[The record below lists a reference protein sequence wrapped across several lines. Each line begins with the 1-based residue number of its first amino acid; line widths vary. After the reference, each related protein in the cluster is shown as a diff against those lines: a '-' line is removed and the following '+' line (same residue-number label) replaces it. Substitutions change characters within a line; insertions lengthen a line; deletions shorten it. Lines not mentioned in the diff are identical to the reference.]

1 MDPVSSAT
9 LANVVP
15 ASTRV
20 GTAAAV
26 TPASAA
32 ILANAALVN
41 PLVSST
47 KVDISPLGQYLSG
60 VALSRRQLLALQG
73 IDDEV
78 GTPANPALVANDV
91 LVALAQQL
99 SDSFAQLRA
108 SGVDAGQ
115 LAMTAGSQDDLAQ
128 RFALLSGQVTPG
140 ASEALAQNT
149 DALTQADLARIGI
162 DLQNN
167 RPVDVAALQAAFEA
181 DRVGTLSVLQQGSDV
196 LAEVGAALT
205 LQQGV
210 PSAAQ
215 AAEELN
221 APLSP
226 QTQAEQ
232 VRQAQQSVAQT
243 PLAFP
248 LQDEVAGQ
256 DPLAIQPQAVPA
268 DINTTGLNAA
278 TVAQAAQP
286 DPAVQ
291 PEQAGQAQA
300 LAQQQALS
308 QQQELS
314 QQQALSQQQEL
325 AQRQLEVQQQL
336 ETEDLT
342 QGLQELRQ
350 QQQLQQNATLQAA
363 QASQAQLD
371 QAGTLQ
377 AAQQLQQTQLAQQA
391 QRGNPAV
398 QAQQLDGE
406 QDRLQ
411 TERVEREALETQRV
425 AQENTLRQQD
435 AARVEDERVDEAQTE
450 QTRQAQLQQ
459 QVQQAADDAAKAQL
473 AASEAQRA
481 AQAAT
486 ARAQTVA
493 REAQVQLDA
502 GLVTTAQAQ
511 QAQQNALAQQQAAQN
526 AAQAVQQPSSQDPA
540 VAAAIAAYNLN
551 NSALNPGLMG
561 RPITAAES
569 QRPLVA
575 PVTQAAPVTPI
586 KNIKPG
592 V

>member
-20 GTAAAV
+20 GSADAV

-78 GTPANPALVANDV
+78 GTPANPALAANDV

-140 ASEALAQNT
+140 ASEALAQNA

-196 LAEVGAALT
+196 LAEVGAVLT

-210 PSAAQ
+210 PAAAQ
-215 AAEELN
+215 AVEDLN

-232 VRQAQQSVAQT
+232 VLQARQSVAQT

-256 DPLAIQPQAVPA
+256 DPLAIAPQAVLT
-268 DINTTGLNAA
+268 DINPAGLNAA

-286 DPAVQ
+286 DLAVQ
-291 PEQAGQAQA
+291 PGQAGQAQA
-300 LAQQQALS
+300 LA
-308 QQQELS
+308 

-350 QQQLQQNATLQAA
+350 QQLQQNVTLQAA

-371 QAGTLQ
+371 QGGTLQ

-391 QRGNPAV
+391 QRINPAV
-398 QAQQLDGE
+398 QAGQLDGE

-411 TERVEREALETQRV
+411 TEQVERETLETQRL

-435 AARVEDERVDEAQTE
+435 AARVEDERVEEAQTE

-459 QVQQAADDAAKAQL
+459 QVQQAADEAAKAQL

-486 ARAQTVA
+486 ERAQTVA

-502 GLVTTAQAQ
+502 GLVTSAQAQ
-511 QAQQNALAQQQAAQN
+511 QAQQNAQAQQQAALN

-561 RPITAAES
+561 RPISAAES

>member
-47 KVDISPLGQYLSG
+47 QVDISPLGQYLSG

-73 IDDEV
+73 IDDEAARA
-78 GTPANPALVANDV
+78 ANPAVVADDA

-181 DRVGTLSVLQQGSDV
+181 DRAGTLNVLQQGSDV
-196 LAEVGAALT
+196 LAEVGAALS

-210 PSAAQ
+210 PATAQ
-215 AAEELN
+215 AVDDLN
-221 APLSP
+221 APLPP

-232 VRQAQQSVAQT
+232 VQQAQQSVAQT

-268 DINTTGLNAA
+268 DINATDLNAA

-291 PEQAGQAQA
+291 PEQAQA
-300 LAQQQALS
+300 LAQQQEIV
-308 QQQELS
+308 QQQT
-314 QQQALSQQQEL
+314 L

-411 TERVEREALETQRV
+411 TERVQREDLETQRV
-425 AQENTLRQQD
+425 AQETALRQQD

-450 QTRQAQLQQ
+450 QTLQAQLQQ

-486 ARAQTVA
+486 ERAQTVA

-511 QAQQNALAQQQAAQN
+511 QAQQNAQAQQQAAQN

-540 VAAAIAAYNLN
+540 VAAAIAAYNIN
-551 NSALNPGLMG
+551 NAALNPGLMG

>member
-47 KVDISPLGQYLSG
+47 QVDISPLGQYLSG

-73 IDDEV
+73 IDDEAARA
-78 GTPANPALVANDV
+78 ANPAVVADDA

-167 RPVDVAALQAAFEA
+167 RPVDVAALQAAFES

-196 LAEVGAALT
+196 LAEVGAALS

-210 PSAAQ
+210 PAIAQ
-215 AAEELN
+215 AVDDLN
-221 APLSP
+221 APLP
-226 QTQAEQ
+226 PQAEQ
-232 VRQAQQSVAQT
+232 VQQAQQSVAQT

-268 DINTTGLNAA
+268 DINSTDLNAT

-291 PEQAGQAQA
+291 PEQPEQAQA
-300 LAQQQALS
+300 LAQQQEIV
-308 QQQELS
+308 QQQ
-314 QQQALSQQQEL
+314 QL

-411 TERVEREALETQRV
+411 TERVQREDLETQRV

-450 QTRQAQLQQ
+450 QTLQAQLQQ

-486 ARAQTVA
+486 ERAQTVA

-511 QAQQNALAQQQAAQN
+511 QAQQNAQAQQQAAQN

-540 VAAAIAAYNLN
+540 VAAAIAAYNIN

-561 RPITAAES
+561 RPMTSDES

-575 PVTQAAPVTPI
+575 PVTQAAPVTPV

>member
-20 GTAAAV
+20 GSAAAV

-32 ILANAALVN
+32 ILANTALVN

-47 KVDISPLGQYLSG
+47 LVDISPLGQYLSG

-73 IDDEV
+73 IDDEAASAAK
-78 GTPANPALVANDV
+78 PAVVADDA

-162 DLQNN
+162 DLQTN
-167 RPVDVAALQAAFEA
+167 RPVDVAALQAAFDS

-210 PSAAQ
+210 PAAAQ
-215 AAEELN
+215 TVEDLN
-221 APLSP
+221 AAPSP
-226 QTQAEQ
+226 QTAAQQVQQA
-232 VRQAQQSVAQT
+232 RQSVAQT

-256 DPLAIQPQAVPA
+256 DRLAITPQVVPA
-268 DINTTGLNAA
+268 DSNSTDFSAA
-278 TVAQAAQP
+278 TVAPAAQP
-286 DPAVQ
+286 EVAVQ
-291 PEQAGQAQA
+291 PEQTGQAQA
-300 LAQQQALS
+300 LAQQQI
-308 QQQELS
+308 
-314 QQQALSQQQEL
+314 L
-325 AQRQLEVQQQL
+325 AQRQLEVQRQL

-350 QQQLQQNATLQAA
+350 QQQVQQNATLQAT

-371 QAGTLQ
+371 QAGILQ
-377 AAQQLQQTQLAQQA
+377 AAQQLQQTRQTQLTQPAELSD
-391 QRGNPAV
+391 PAV
-398 QAQQLDGE
+398 QASGLDGE
-406 QDRLQ
+406 PDRLQ
-411 TERVEREALETQRV
+411 TERLVREDLETQRL

-435 AARVEDERVDEAQTE
+435 AARVEDERVREAQTE

-459 QVQQAADDAAKAQL
+459 QVQQAADDAARAQL
-473 AASEAQRA
+473 AASEAQRL

-486 ARAQTVA
+486 ERAQTVA

-502 GLVTTAQAQ
+502 GLVSTAQAQ

-551 NSALNPGLMG
+551 NAALNPGLLG
-561 RPITAAES
+561 RPVSAAES

-575 PVTQAAPVTPI
+575 PVAQAAPVTTI
-586 KNIKPG
+586 KNLKPG

>member
-47 KVDISPLGQYLSG
+47 QVDISPLGQYLSG

-73 IDDEV
+73 IDDEAARA
-78 GTPANPALVANDV
+78 ANPVVVADDA

-128 RFALLSGQVTPG
+128 RFALLSGQVSPG

-167 RPVDVAALQAAFEA
+167 RPVDVVALQAAFEV
-181 DRVGTLSVLQQGSDV
+181 DRAGTLNVLQQGSDV
-196 LAEVGAALT
+196 LAEVGAALS

-210 PSAAQ
+210 PATAQ
-215 AAEELN
+215 AVDDLN
-221 APLSP
+221 APLPP

-232 VRQAQQSVAQT
+232 VQQAQQSVAQT

-268 DINTTGLNAA
+268 DINTTDLNAA
-278 TVAQAAQP
+278 TATPAA
-286 DPAVQ
+286 Q
-291 PEQAGQAQA
+291 PEQAEQAQA
-300 LAQQQALS
+300 LAQQQEIV
-308 QQQELS
+308 QQQT
-314 QQQALSQQQEL
+314 L

-342 QGLQELRQ
+342 QSLQELRQ
-350 QQQLQQNATLQAA
+350 QQQLQQNTALQAA

-398 QAQQLDGE
+398 QVQQLDGE

-411 TERVEREALETQRV
+411 TERVQREDLETQRV
-425 AQENTLRQQD
+425 AQETTLRQQD

-450 QTRQAQLQQ
+450 QTLQAQLQQ

-486 ARAQTVA
+486 ERAQTVA

-511 QAQQNALAQQQAAQN
+511 QAQQNAQAQQQAAQN

-540 VAAAIAAYNLN
+540 VAAAIAAYNIN
-551 NSALNPGLMG
+551 NAALNPGLMG

>member
-47 KVDISPLGQYLSG
+47 QVDISPLGQYLSG
-60 VALSRRQLLALQG
+60 VAMSRRQLLALQG
-73 IDDEV
+73 IDDEAARA
-78 GTPANPALVANDV
+78 ANPAVVADDA

-108 SGVDAGQ
+108 SGIDAGQ

-167 RPVDVAALQAAFEA
+167 RPVDVAALQAAFDS
-181 DRVGTLSVLQQGSDV
+181 DRAGTLSVLQQGSDV
-196 LAEVGAALT
+196 LAEVGAALS

-210 PSAAQ
+210 PAIAQ
-215 AAEELN
+215 AVDDLN
-221 APLSP
+221 APLP

-232 VRQAQQSVAQT
+232 VQQAQQSVAQT

-248 LQDEVAGQ
+248 LQEEVAGQ

-268 DINTTGLNAA
+268 DINITDLNAT

-286 DPAVQ
+286 EPAVQ
-291 PEQAGQAQA
+291 SEQAEQAQA
-300 LAQQQALS
+300 LAQQQEIV
-308 QQQELS
+308 QQQ
-314 QQQALSQQQEL
+314 QL

-411 TERVEREALETQRV
+411 TERVQREDLETQRV

-450 QTRQAQLQQ
+450 QTLQAQLQQ

-473 AASEAQRA
+473 AASEAQRV

-486 ARAQTVA
+486 ERAQTVA

-511 QAQQNALAQQQAAQN
+511 QAQQNAQAQQQAAQN

-540 VAAAIAAYNLN
+540 VAAAIAAYNIN
-551 NSALNPGLMG
+551 NAALNPGLMG

>member
-47 KVDISPLGQYLSG
+47 QVDISPLGQYLSG

-73 IDDEV
+73 IDDEAARA
-78 GTPANPALVANDV
+78 ANPAVVADDA

-128 RFALLSGQVTPG
+128 RFALLSGQVTPD

-167 RPVDVAALQAAFEA
+167 RPVDVVALQAAFEA
-181 DRVGTLSVLQQGSDV
+181 DRAGTLNVLQQGSDV
-196 LAEVGAALT
+196 LTEVGAALS

-210 PSAAQ
+210 PAIAQ
-215 AAEELN
+215 AVDDLN
-221 APLSP
+221 APLPP
-226 QTQAEQ
+226 QAQQ

-268 DINTTGLNAA
+268 DINTADLNATTA
-278 TVAQAAQP
+278 TPAAQP

-291 PEQAGQAQA
+291 PGQAEQAQA
-300 LAQQQALS
+300 LAQQQEIV
-308 QQQELS
+308 QQQ
-314 QQQALSQQQEL
+314 QL

-377 AAQQLQQTQLAQQA
+377 ASQQLQQTQLAQQA

-411 TERVEREALETQRV
+411 TERVQREDLETQRV
-425 AQENTLRQQD
+425 AQENTLRQQE

-450 QTRQAQLQQ
+450 QTLQAQLQQ

-486 ARAQTVA
+486 ERAQTVA

-511 QAQQNALAQQQAAQN
+511 QAQQNAQAQQQAAQN

-540 VAAAIAAYNLN
+540 VAAAIAAYNIN
-551 NSALNPGLMG
+551 NAALNPGLMG
-561 RPITAAES
+561 RPMTSAES

-575 PVTQAAPVTPI
+575 PVTQAAPVTPV

>member
-20 GTAAAV
+20 GSAAAV

-47 KVDISPLGQYLSG
+47 QVDISPLGQYLSG

-73 IDDEV
+73 IDDEAARA
-78 GTPANPALVANDV
+78 ANPAVVADDA

-108 SGVDAGQ
+108 SGIDAGQ

-149 DALTQADLARIGI
+149 DTLTQADLARIGI

-167 RPVDVAALQAAFEA
+167 RPVDVAALQSAFDS
-181 DRVGTLSVLQQGSDV
+181 DRAGTLRVLQQGSDV
-196 LAEVGAALT
+196 LAEVGAALS

-210 PSAAQ
+210 PAIAQ
-215 AAEELN
+215 AVGDLN
-221 APLSP
+221 APLP
-226 QTQAEQ
+226 PQAEQ

-256 DPLAIQPQAVPA
+256 DPLAIQRQAVPA
-268 DINTTGLNAA
+268 DINTADLNAA
-278 TVAQAAQP
+278 TATPAAQP

-291 PEQAGQAQA
+291 PGQAEQAQA
-300 LAQQQALS
+300 LAQQQEIV
-308 QQQELS
+308 QQQ
-314 QQQALSQQQEL
+314 QL

-350 QQQLQQNATLQAA
+350 QQQLQQNAILQAA

-377 AAQQLQQTQLAQQA
+377 ASQQLQQTQLAQQT

-411 TERVEREALETQRV
+411 TERVQREDLETQRV

-450 QTRQAQLQQ
+450 QTLQAQLQQ

-486 ARAQTVA
+486 ERAQTVA

-511 QAQQNALAQQQAAQN
+511 QAQQNAQAQQQAAQN

-540 VAAAIAAYNLN
+540 VAAAIAAYNIN
-551 NSALNPGLMG
+551 NAALNPGLMG
-561 RPITAAES
+561 RPMTSAES

>member
-47 KVDISPLGQYLSG
+47 QVDISPLGQYLSG

-73 IDDEV
+73 GDDEA
-78 GTPANPALVANDV
+78 TRAANPAVVADDA

-108 SGVDAGQ
+108 SGIDAGQ

-167 RPVDVAALQAAFEA
+167 RPVDVAALQAAFES

-196 LAEVGAALT
+196 LAEVGAALS

-210 PSAAQ
+210 PAIAQ
-215 AAEELN
+215 AVDDLN
-221 APLSP
+221 APLP

-232 VRQAQQSVAQT
+232 VQQAQQSVAQT

-256 DPLAIQPQAVPA
+256 DPLAIQPQAVPV
-268 DINTTGLNAA
+268 DINSTDLNAT

-286 DPAVQ
+286 EPAVQ
-291 PEQAGQAQA
+291 PEQAEQAQA
-300 LAQQQALS
+300 LAQQQEIV
-308 QQQELS
+308 QQQ
-314 QQQALSQQQEL
+314 QL

-377 AAQQLQQTQLAQQA
+377 AAQQLQQTQLAQQG

-411 TERVEREALETQRV
+411 TERVQREDLETQRV

-435 AARVEDERVDEAQTE
+435 AARVEGERVDEAQTE
-450 QTRQAQLQQ
+450 QTLQAQLQQ

-486 ARAQTVA
+486 ERAQTVA

-511 QAQQNALAQQQAAQN
+511 QAQQNAQAQQQAAQN

-540 VAAAIAAYNLN
+540 VAAAIAAYNIN
-551 NSALNPGLMG
+551 NAALNPGLMG
-561 RPITAAES
+561 RPITSAES

-575 PVTQAAPVTPI
+575 PVTQAAPVTPV

>member
-20 GTAAAV
+20 GSAAAV
-26 TPASAA
+26 TPAPAA
-32 ILANAALVN
+32 MLPNTALVN

-47 KVDISPLGQYLSG
+47 LVDISPLGQYLSG

-73 IDDEV
+73 IDDEAASAAK
-78 GTPANPALVANDV
+78 PAVLVDDA
-91 LVALAQQL
+91 LVALAQQV

-162 DLQNN
+162 DLQTG
-167 RPVDVAALQAAFEA
+167 RPVDVAALQAAFDS

-210 PSAAQ
+210 PTAAQ
-215 AAEELN
+215 TVEDLN
-221 APLSP
+221 AALPP
-226 QTQAEQ
+226 QTLAQQ
-232 VRQAQQSVAQT
+232 VQQAQQSVAQT

-248 LQDEVAGQ
+248 LQEEVAGE
-256 DPLAIQPQAVPA
+256 DRLAITPQVVPA
-268 DINTTGLNAA
+268 DSNSIDFGAA
-278 TVAQAAQP
+278 TVAPAAQP
-286 DPAVQ
+286 EVAVQ
-291 PEQAGQAQA
+291 AEQTGQEQA
-300 LAQQQALS
+300 LAQQQA
-308 QQQELS
+308 
-314 QQQALSQQQEL
+314 L

-350 QQQLQQNATLQAA
+350 QQQVQQNATLQAA

-377 AAQQLQQTQLAQQA
+377 AAQQVQQTLQTQAA
-391 QRGNPAV
+391 QRSDPAV
-398 QAQQLDGE
+398 QARPLDGE

-411 TERVEREALETQRV
+411 TERIVRDDLETQRV

-435 AARVEDERVDEAQTE
+435 AARVESERVDEAQTE

-459 QVQQAADDAAKAQL
+459 QVQQAADDAARAQL
-473 AASEAQRA
+473 AASEAQRL

-486 ARAQTVA
+486 ERAQTVA

-502 GLVTTAQAQ
+502 GLVSTAQAQ
-511 QAQQNALAQQQAAQN
+511 QAQQNALAQQLAAQN

-551 NSALNPGLMG
+551 NAALNPGLLG
-561 RPITAAES
+561 RPVSAAES

-575 PVTQAAPVTPI
+575 PVAQAAPVTTI
-586 KNIKPG
+586 KNLKPG

>member
-9 LANVVP
+9 LTNVVP
-15 ASTRV
+15 ASTRI

-47 KVDISPLGQYLSG
+47 QVDISPLGQYLSG

-73 IDDEV
+73 IDDEAARA
-78 GTPANPALVANDV
+78 ANPAVVADDA

-167 RPVDVAALQAAFEA
+167 RPVDVAALQAAFDS

-196 LAEVGAALT
+196 LAEVGAALS

-210 PSAAQ
+210 PATAQ
-215 AAEELN
+215 AVDDLN
-221 APLSP
+221 APLP

-232 VRQAQQSVAQT
+232 VQQAQQSVAQT

-268 DINTTGLNAA
+268 DINATDLNST
-278 TVAQAAQP
+278 TVAQASQP

-291 PEQAGQAQA
+291 PEQAEQAQA
-300 LAQQQALS
+300 LAQQQEIV
-308 QQQELS
+308 QQQT
-314 QQQALSQQQEL
+314 L

-398 QAQQLDGE
+398 QVQQLDGE

-411 TERVEREALETQRV
+411 TERVQREDLETQRV
-425 AQENTLRQQD
+425 AQETALRQQD

-450 QTRQAQLQQ
+450 QALQAQLQQ

-473 AASEAQRA
+473 VASEAQRA

-486 ARAQTVA
+486 ERAQTVA

-511 QAQQNALAQQQAAQN
+511 QAQQNAQAQQQAAQN

-540 VAAAIAAYNLN
+540 VAAAIAAYNIN
-551 NSALNPGLMG
+551 NAALNPGLMG

>member
-15 ASTRV
+15 AATRV
-20 GTAAAV
+20 GTAAAI

-47 KVDISPLGQYLSG
+47 LVDISPLGQYLSG

-73 IDDEV
+73 VDDEAARA
-78 GTPANPALVANDV
+78 ANPVVVADDAL
-91 LVALAQQL
+91 LALAQQL

-115 LAMTAGSQDDLAQ
+115 LAMTASSQDDLAQ

-140 ASEALAQNT
+140 ASEALAKNT

-181 DRVGTLSVLQQGSDV
+181 DRVGTLSVLQQGNDV
-196 LAEVGAALT
+196 LAEVGAALS
-205 LQQGV
+205 LQQG
-210 PSAAQ
+210 
-215 AAEELN
+215 
-221 APLSP
+221 
-226 QTQAEQ
+226 
-232 VRQAQQSVAQT
+232 
-243 PLAFP
+243 
-248 LQDEVAGQ
+248 
-256 DPLAIQPQAVPA
+256 VPA
-268 DINTTGLNAA
+268 DINTTDFNAA

-291 PEQAGQAQA
+291 PGQAEQAQA
-300 LAQQQALS
+300 LA
-308 QQQELS
+308 

-363 QASQAQLD
+363 Q
-371 QAGTLQ
+371 
-377 AAQQLQQTQLAQQA
+377 QLQQTQLAQQA

-411 TERVEREALETQRV
+411 TERIERETLETQRV

-486 ARAQTVA
+486 ERAQTVA

-540 VAAAIAAYNLN
+540 VAAAIAAYNIN

>member
-47 KVDISPLGQYLSG
+47 QVDISPLGQYLSG
-60 VALSRRQLLALQG
+60 VAMSRRQLLALQG
-73 IDDEV
+73 IDDEAARA
-78 GTPANPALVANDV
+78 ANPAVVADDA

-108 SGVDAGQ
+108 SGIDAGQ

-167 RPVDVAALQAAFEA
+167 RPVDVAALQAAFDS
-181 DRVGTLSVLQQGSDV
+181 DRAGTLSVLQQGSDV
-196 LAEVGAALT
+196 LAEVGAALS

-210 PSAAQ
+210 PAIAQ
-215 AAEELN
+215 AVDDLN
-221 APLSP
+221 APLP

-232 VRQAQQSVAQT
+232 VQQAQQSVAQT

-248 LQDEVAGQ
+248 LQEEVAGQ

-268 DINTTGLNAA
+268 DINITDLNAT

-286 DPAVQ
+286 EPAVQ
-291 PEQAGQAQA
+291 SEQAEQAQA
-300 LAQQQALS
+300 LAQQQEIV
-308 QQQELS
+308 QQQ
-314 QQQALSQQQEL
+314 QL

-411 TERVEREALETQRV
+411 TERVQREDLETQRV

-450 QTRQAQLQQ
+450 QTLQAQLQQ

-473 AASEAQRA
+473 AASEAQRV

-486 ARAQTVA
+486 ERAQTVA

-511 QAQQNALAQQQAAQN
+511 QAQQNAQAQQQAAQN

-540 VAAAIAAYNLN
+540 VAAAIAAYNIN
-551 NSALNPGLMG
+551 NAALNPGLMG

-575 PVTQAAPVTPI
+575 PVTQAAPVTPV

>member
-15 ASTRV
+15 ASTRI

-47 KVDISPLGQYLSG
+47 QVDISPLGQYLSG

-73 IDDEV
+73 IDDEAA
-78 GTPANPALVANDV
+78 TPANPAVVADDV

-181 DRVGTLSVLQQGSDV
+181 DRVGTLNVLQQGSDV

-215 AAEELN
+215 AVEELN

-268 DINTTGLNAA
+268 DINATDLNAA

-286 DPAVQ
+286 DLAVQ

-300 LAQQQALS
+300 LAQQQALI
-308 QQQELS
+308 

-350 QQQLQQNATLQAA
+350 QQQLQQNASLQAA
-363 QASQAQLD
+363 QASQVQLD

-391 QRGNPAV
+391 QRSNPAV

-411 TERVEREALETQRV
+411 TERVERETLETQRV

-486 ARAQTVA
+486 ERAQTVA
-493 REAQVQLDA
+493 RDVQVQLDA

-561 RPITAAES
+561 RQMTAAES

>member
-20 GTAAAV
+20 GSADAV

-140 ASEALAQNT
+140 ASEALAQNI

-167 RPVDVAALQAAFEA
+167 RPVDVAALQAAFET
-181 DRVGTLSVLQQGSDV
+181 DRVGTLSVLRQGSDV
-196 LAEVGAALT
+196 LAEVGAVLT

-210 PSAAQ
+210 PAAAQ
-215 AAEELN
+215 AVEDLN

-232 VRQAQQSVAQT
+232 VLQARQSVAQT

-248 LQDEVAGQ
+248 LQEEVAGQ
-256 DPLAIQPQAVPA
+256 DPLAIAPQAVLA
-268 DINTTGLNAA
+268 DINATDFNAA
-278 TVAQAAQP
+278 TVAQAAPP

-291 PEQAGQAQA
+291 PGQAQA
-300 LAQQQALS
+300 LA
-308 QQQELS
+308 

-363 QASQAQLD
+363 QARQAQLD

-391 QRGNPAV
+391 QRINPAV
-398 QAQQLDGE
+398 QAGQLDGE

-411 TERVEREALETQRV
+411 TERVERETLETQRV
-425 AQENTLRQQD
+425 AQENTFRQQD

-459 QVQQAADDAAKAQL
+459 QVQQAADEAAKAQL

-486 ARAQTVA
+486 ERAQAVA

-511 QAQQNALAQQQAAQN
+511 QAQQNAQAQQQAALN

-561 RPITAAES
+561 RPISAAES

>member
-9 LANVVP
+9 LASVAP

-20 GTAAAV
+20 GSAAPV

-32 ILANAALVN
+32 ILANAALAN

-47 KVDISPLGQYLSG
+47 QVDISPLGQYLSG

-73 IDDEV
+73 IDDEAA
-78 GTPANPALVANDV
+78 TPANPAVVADDA

-167 RPVDVAALQAAFEA
+167 RPVDVAALQAAFDS
-181 DRVGTLSVLQQGSDV
+181 DRAGTLNVLQQGSDV
-196 LAEVGAALT
+196 LAEVGAALS

-210 PSAAQ
+210 PAAAQ

-248 LQDEVAGQ
+248 LQDEAAGQ
-256 DPLAIQPQAVPA
+256 DPLATQPQAVPA
-268 DINTTGLNAA
+268 DINRTDFNDA

-291 PEQAGQAQA
+291 PGQAQA
-300 LAQQQALS
+300 LA
-308 QQQELS
+308 

-398 QAQQLDGE
+398 QALQPDGE

-411 TERVEREALETQRV
+411 TERVEREGLETKRV

-435 AARVEDERVDEAQTE
+435 AVRVEDERVDEAQTE
-450 QTRQAQLQQ
+450 QARQAQLQQ

-486 ARAQTVA
+486 ERAQTVA

-511 QAQQNALAQQQAAQN
+511 QAQQNAQAQQQAALN

-561 RPITAAES
+561 RPMSAAES

>member
-1 MDPVSSAT
+1 MDPVSSAK

-20 GTAAAV
+20 GSAAAV

-47 KVDISPLGQYLSG
+47 QVDISPLGQYLSG

-73 IDDEV
+73 IDDEAARA
-78 GTPANPALVANDV
+78 ANPAVVADDALVT
-91 LVALAQQL
+91 LAQQL

-108 SGVDAGQ
+108 SGIDAGQ

-167 RPVDVAALQAAFEA
+167 RPVDVAALQAAFDS

-196 LAEVGAALT
+196 LAEVGAALS

-210 PSAAQ
+210 PAIAQ
-215 AAEELN
+215 AVGDLN
-221 APLSP
+221 EPLP

-232 VRQAQQSVAQT
+232 VQQAQQSVAQT

-268 DINTTGLNAA
+268 DINATDLNAT

-286 DPAVQ
+286 EPAVQ
-291 PEQAGQAQA
+291 PEQAEQAQA
-300 LAQQQALS
+300 LAQQQEIV
-308 QQQELS
+308 QQQ
-314 QQQALSQQQEL
+314 QL

-411 TERVEREALETQRV
+411 TERVQREDLETQRV

-450 QTRQAQLQQ
+450 QTLQAQLQQ

-473 AASEAQRA
+473 AANEAQRA

-486 ARAQTVA
+486 ERAQTVA

-511 QAQQNALAQQQAAQN
+511 QAQQNAQAQQQAAQN

-540 VAAAIAAYNLN
+540 VAAAIAAYNIN
-551 NSALNPGLMG
+551 NAALNPGLMG
-561 RPITAAES
+561 RPIAAAES

>member
-20 GTAAAV
+20 GNAAAV

-47 KVDISPLGQYLSG
+47 QVDISPLGQYLSG

-73 IDDEV
+73 IDDEAA
-78 GTPANPALVANDV
+78 TPANPAVVADDV

-167 RPVDVAALQAAFEA
+167 RPVDVAALQAAFES

-215 AAEELN
+215 AVEELN

-286 DPAVQ
+286 DPVVQ

-300 LAQQQALS
+300 LA
-308 QQQELS
+308 

-377 AAQQLQQTQLAQQA
+377 AAQQLQQTQLAQRT

-435 AARVEDERVDEAQTE
+435 VARVEDERVDEAQTE

-486 ARAQTVA
+486 ERAQTVA
-493 REAQVQLDA
+493 RDAQVQLDA

-561 RPITAAES
+561 RQMTAAES

>member
-47 KVDISPLGQYLSG
+47 QVDISPLGQYLSG
-60 VALSRRQLLALQG
+60 VAMSRRQLLALQG
-73 IDDEV
+73 IDDEAARA
-78 GTPANPALVANDV
+78 ANPAVVADDA

-181 DRVGTLSVLQQGSDV
+181 DRAGTLNVLQQGSDV
-196 LAEVGAALT
+196 LAEVGAALS

-210 PSAAQ
+210 PATAQ
-215 AAEELN
+215 AVDDLN
-221 APLSP
+221 APLPP

-232 VRQAQQSVAQT
+232 VQQAQQSVAQT

-248 LQDEVAGQ
+248 LQEEVAGQ

-268 DINTTGLNAA
+268 DINITDLNAT

-286 DPAVQ
+286 EPAVQ
-291 PEQAGQAQA
+291 SEQAEQAQA
-300 LAQQQALS
+300 LAQQQEIV
-308 QQQELS
+308 QQQ
-314 QQQALSQQQEL
+314 QL

-411 TERVEREALETQRV
+411 TERVQREDLETQRV

-450 QTRQAQLQQ
+450 QTLQAQLQQ

-473 AASEAQRA
+473 AASEAQRV

-486 ARAQTVA
+486 ERAQTVA

-511 QAQQNALAQQQAAQN
+511 QAQQNAQAQQQAAQN

-540 VAAAIAAYNLN
+540 VAAAIAAYNIN
-551 NSALNPGLMG
+551 NAALNPGLMG

-575 PVTQAAPVTPI
+575 PVTQAAPVTPV

>member
-47 KVDISPLGQYLSG
+47 LVDISPLGQYLSG
-60 VALSRRQLLALQG
+60 VALSRRQLLVLQG
-73 IDDEV
+73 IDDEAASAAK
-78 GTPANPALVANDV
+78 PAVVADDA

-149 DALTQADLARIGI
+149 EALTQADLARIGI
-162 DLQNN
+162 DLQTG
-167 RPVDVAALQAAFEA
+167 RPVDIAALQAAFDS

-210 PSAAQ
+210 PTAAQ
-215 AAEELN
+215 TVEDLN
-221 APLSP
+221 AAPSP
-226 QTQAEQ
+226 QTVAQQVQQA
-232 VRQAQQSVAQT
+232 RQSVAQT

-256 DPLAIQPQAVPA
+256 DRLAITPQVVPA
-268 DINTTGLNAA
+268 DSNSTDFSAA
-278 TVAQAAQP
+278 TVAPAAQP
-286 DPAVQ
+286 EVAVQ
-291 PEQAGQAQA
+291 PGQAQA
-300 LAQQQALS
+300 LAQQQ
-308 QQQELS
+308 ELA
-314 QQQALSQQQEL
+314 QQQAL
-325 AQRQLEVQQQL
+325 AQRQLEVQRQL

-350 QQQLQQNATLQAA
+350 QQQVQQNATLQAT

-371 QAGTLQ
+371 QAGILQ
-377 AAQQLQQTQLAQQA
+377 AAQQLQQTRQTQLTQPAELSD
-391 QRGNPAV
+391 PAV
-398 QAQQLDGE
+398 QASGLDGE

-411 TERVEREALETQRV
+411 T
-425 AQENTLRQQD
+425 
-435 AARVEDERVDEAQTE
+435 
-450 QTRQAQLQQ
+450 
-459 QVQQAADDAAKAQL
+459 
-473 AASEAQRA
+473 
-481 AQAAT
+481 
-486 ARAQTVA
+486 
-493 REAQVQLDA
+493 
-502 GLVTTAQAQ
+502 
-511 QAQQNALAQQQAAQN
+511 
-526 AAQAVQQPSSQDPA
+526 
-540 VAAAIAAYNLN
+540 
-551 NSALNPGLMG
+551 
-561 RPITAAES
+561 
-569 QRPLVA
+569 
-575 PVTQAAPVTPI
+575 
-586 KNIKPG
+586 
-592 V
+592 

>member
-47 KVDISPLGQYLSG
+47 QVDISPLGQYLSG
-60 VALSRRQLLALQG
+60 VAMSRRQLLALQG
-73 IDDEV
+73 IDDEAARA
-78 GTPANPALVANDV
+78 ANPAVVADDA

-108 SGVDAGQ
+108 SGIDAGQ

-167 RPVDVAALQAAFEA
+167 RPVDVAALQAAFDS
-181 DRVGTLSVLQQGSDV
+181 DRAGTLSVLQQGSDV
-196 LAEVGAALT
+196 LAEVGAALS

-210 PSAAQ
+210 PAIAQ
-215 AAEELN
+215 AVDDLN
-221 APLSP
+221 APLP

-232 VRQAQQSVAQT
+232 VQQAQQSVAQT

-248 LQDEVAGQ
+248 LQEEVAGQ

-268 DINTTGLNAA
+268 DINITDLNAT

-286 DPAVQ
+286 EPAVQ
-291 PEQAGQAQA
+291 SEQAEQAQA
-300 LAQQQALS
+300 LAQQQEIV
-308 QQQELS
+308 QQQ
-314 QQQALSQQQEL
+314 QL

-411 TERVEREALETQRV
+411 TERVQREDLETQWV

-450 QTRQAQLQQ
+450 QTLQAQLQQ

-473 AASEAQRA
+473 AASEAQRV

-486 ARAQTVA
+486 ERAQTVA

-511 QAQQNALAQQQAAQN
+511 QAQQNAQAQQQAAQN

-540 VAAAIAAYNLN
+540 VAAAIAAYNIN
-551 NSALNPGLMG
+551 NAALNPGLMG

-575 PVTQAAPVTPI
+575 PVTQAAPVTPV

>member
-20 GTAAAV
+20 GSAAAV

-47 KVDISPLGQYLSG
+47 QVDISPLGQYLSG

-73 IDDEV
+73 IDDEAARA
-78 GTPANPALVANDV
+78 ANPVVADDA

-108 SGVDAGQ
+108 SGIDAGQ

-167 RPVDVAALQAAFEA
+167 RPVDVAALQAAFDS
-181 DRVGTLSVLQQGSDV
+181 DRAGTLRVLQQGSDV
-196 LAEVGAALT
+196 LAEVGAALS

-210 PSAAQ
+210 PAIAQ
-215 AAEELN
+215 AVDDLN
-221 APLSP
+221 APLPP

-268 DINTTGLNAA
+268 DINTTDLNAA
-278 TVAQAAQP
+278 TATPAAQP

-291 PEQAGQAQA
+291 PGQAEQAQA
-300 LAQQQALS
+300 LAQQQEIV
-308 QQQELS
+308 QQQ
-314 QQQALSQQQEL
+314 QL

-350 QQQLQQNATLQAA
+350 QQQLQQNAILQAA

-377 AAQQLQQTQLAQQA
+377 ASQQLQQTQLAQQA

-411 TERVEREALETQRV
+411 TERVQREDLETQRV

-450 QTRQAQLQQ
+450 QTLQAQLQQ

-486 ARAQTVA
+486 ERAQTVA

-511 QAQQNALAQQQAAQN
+511 QAQQNAQAQQQAAQN

-540 VAAAIAAYNLN
+540 VAAAIAAYNIN
-551 NSALNPGLMG
+551 NAALNPGLMG
-561 RPITAAES
+561 RPMTSAES

-575 PVTQAAPVTPI
+575 PVTQAAPVTPV

>member
-20 GTAAAV
+20 GSADAV

-167 RPVDVAALQAAFEA
+167 RPVDVAALQAAFET
-181 DRVGTLSVLQQGSDV
+181 DRVGTLSVLRQGSDV
-196 LAEVGAALT
+196 LAEVGAVLT

-210 PSAAQ
+210 PAAAQ
-215 AAEELN
+215 AVEDLN

-232 VRQAQQSVAQT
+232 VLQARQSVAQT

-256 DPLAIQPQAVPA
+256 DPLATQAQAVPA
-268 DINTTGLNAA
+268 DINATDFNAA

-291 PEQAGQAQA
+291 PGQAGQAQA
-300 LAQQQALS
+300 LAQQQ
-308 QQQELS
+308 E
-314 QQQALSQQQEL
+314 LSQQQEL

-363 QASQAQLD
+363 QSSQAQLD

-391 QRGNPAV
+391 QRINPAV
-398 QAQQLDGE
+398 QAGQLDGE

-411 TERVEREALETQRV
+411 TERVERETLETQRL

-459 QVQQAADDAAKAQL
+459 QVQQAADEAAKAQL

-486 ARAQTVA
+486 ERAQTVA

-511 QAQQNALAQQQAAQN
+511 QAQQNAQAQQQAALN

-561 RPITAAES
+561 RPISAAES

>member
-47 KVDISPLGQYLSG
+47 QVDISPLGQYLSG

-73 IDDEV
+73 IDDEAA
-78 GTPANPALVANDV
+78 TPANPAVVADDV

-167 RPVDVAALQAAFEA
+167 RPVDVAALQAAFES

-215 AAEELN
+215 AVEELN

-286 DPAVQ
+286 DPVVQ

-300 LAQQQALS
+300 LA
-308 QQQELS
+308 

-377 AAQQLQQTQLAQQA
+377 AAQQIQQTQLAQQT

-435 AARVEDERVDEAQTE
+435 VARVEDERVDEAQTE

-486 ARAQTVA
+486 ERAQTVA
-493 REAQVQLDA
+493 RDAQVQLDA

-561 RPITAAES
+561 RQMTAAES

>member
-47 KVDISPLGQYLSG
+47 QVDISPLGQYLSG

-73 IDDEV
+73 IDDEAA
-78 GTPANPALVANDV
+78 TPANPAVVADDV

-167 RPVDVAALQAAFEA
+167 RPVDVAALQAAFES

-215 AAEELN
+215 AVEELN

-308 QQQELS
+308 QQQEIV
-314 QQQALSQQQEL
+314 QQQQL

-350 QQQLQQNATLQAA
+350 QQQLQQNAILQAA

-435 AARVEDERVDEAQTE
+435 VARVEDERVDEAQTE

-486 ARAQTVA
+486 ERAQTVA
-493 REAQVQLDA
+493 RDAQVQLDA

-551 NSALNPGLMG
+551 TSALNPGLMG
-561 RPITAAES
+561 RPISAAES